1 MYNPYYQQNYQQN
14 QTNDMA
20 WCQGEA
26 GAKSFPVAPGH
37 TLPIFDSE
45 ANTFYVKSVDIMGR
59 PLPLRIY
66 DYMERDT
73 TPKSD
78 DKNYIEKDLWDST
91 ITAFNEKL
99 DTLLELMNKKPE
111 PEKKSVKE
119 KADAK

>member
-66 DYMERDT
+66 DYVERDT

-78 DKNYIEKDLWDST
+78 DKNYIEKDLWDSLNRKT
-91 ITAFNEKL
+91 IME
-99 DTLLELMNKKPE
+99 TLQ
-111 PEKKSVKE
+111 KE
-119 KADAK
+119 DFGPLFVLHKF